1 MEFGTLEIL
10 ALILIVL
17 VAIKVAVVS
26 INQNAW
32 FGFVE
37 KIYVLPQLMSVIG
50 LILAALVL
58 YFIINSGISIIE
70 ILAVCLFIALLILT
84 GMANYA
90 EEIIAWARQQDLV
103 VLMKRLW
110 LYTVAW
116 ILLIAWGIQALFFD
130 K

>member
-1 MEFGTLEIL
+1 MEFSTLEIL

-17 VAIKVAVVS
+17 FAIKVAAVS
-26 INQNAW
+26 IEPKAW
-32 FGFVE
+32 FRFVE
-37 KIYVLPQLMSVIG
+37 KIYVVPQLMSVVG
-50 LILAALVL
+50 LILAAFVL

-70 ILAVCLFIALLILT
+70 ILAVCLFIALLMLT

-90 EEIIAWARQQDLV
+90 DDLMGWVRQQDLT

-110 LYTVAW
+110 LYILVW
-116 ILLIAWGIQALFFD
+116 ILLIAWGVYALFFD